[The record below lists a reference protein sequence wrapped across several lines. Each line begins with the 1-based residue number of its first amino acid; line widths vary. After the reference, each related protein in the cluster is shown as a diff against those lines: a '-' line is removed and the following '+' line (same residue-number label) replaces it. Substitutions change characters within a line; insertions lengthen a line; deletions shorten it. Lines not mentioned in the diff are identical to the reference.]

1 TVAHT
6 WHYHRAHGSSG
17 HVWQGRF
24 KSPVVQSDEHA
35 LTVLRY
41 VEANP
46 LRAGIVTD
54 LASYPWSS
62 YPFHGMGRAG
72 PLLDQLPGWEALG
85 GDGGAGR
92 GGWGRWVQEPLTE
105 KELAAVRRSVTS
117 GRPYGAAGWA
127 EATAKALGLRWSDR
141 PRGRPRKQPEK

>member
-62 YPFHGMGRAG
+62 YPFHGMGRAD
-72 PLLDQLPGWEALG
+72 PLLDELPGWEVLG
-85 GDGGAGR
+85 RDAAARQGRGRRWVDEPVAGKGVAGGR
-92 GGWGRWVQEPLTE
+92 GGG
-105 KELAAVRRSVTS
+105 AS
-117 GRPYGAAGWA
+117 GRP
-127 EATAKALGLRWSDR
+127 
-141 PRGRPRKQPEK
+141 